1 MSGKS
6 GPPMAQF
13 RPVLARIAYR
23 FVALQVDFFQYRE
36 RRARG
41 IVAWFLEVKKEIPC
55 LSNQPVRR
63 AVATLRPSA
72 ALCDGELG
80 YCSVLP
86 LFFPLYDPLA
96 MRVATHHVL
105 GKFERKI
112 RIQTLGS
119 SIAPRLMPRAA
130 GIHIEALLLPPL
142 VLGTLRSLSHASV
155 FGGFN
160 NLELKLR
167 PHGSLSKEMHHR
179 FDIACILSG

>member
-41 IVAWFLEVKKEIPC
+41 IIAWFLEVKKEIPC

-80 YCSVLP
+80 YCSLLP
-86 LFFPLYDPLA
+86 LFFPLYDPARCQLSN
-96 MRVATHHVL
+96 RLGRSTSGYSATPA
-105 GKFERKI
+105 R
-112 RIQTLGS
+112 R
-119 SIAPRLMPRAA
+119 P
-130 GIHIEALLLPPL
+130 LP
-142 VLGTLRSLSHASV
+142 
-155 FGGFN
+155 
-160 NLELKLR
+160 
-167 PHGSLSKEMHHR
+167 M
-179 FDIACILSG
+179 

>member
-41 IVAWFLEVKKEIPC
+41 IIAWFLEVKKEIPC

-80 YCSVLP
+80 YCSVRS
-86 LFFPLYDPLA
+86 A
-96 MRVATHHVL
+96 
-105 GKFERKI
+105 
-112 RIQTLGS
+112 
-119 SIAPRLMPRAA
+119 SIFSA
-130 GIHIEALLLPPL
+130 
-142 VLGTLRSLSHASV
+142 
-155 FGGFN
+155 
-160 NLELKLR
+160 LR
-167 PHGSLSKEMHHR
+167 PTRNASRHAPCSW
-179 FDIACILSG
+179 

>member
-23 FVALQVDFFQYRE
+23 FGALQVDFFQYRE

-41 IVAWFLEVKKEIPC
+41 IIAWFLEVKKEIPC

-80 YCSVLP
+80 YCSLLP

-119 SIAPRLMPRAA
+119 SIEP
-130 GIHIEALLLPPL
+130 H
-142 VLGTLRSLSHASV
+142 LRSTPQRTQQGVPWTPATYTPSSTTACLPGPRYWRQRPIIADRCALWQA
-155 FGGFN
+155 GGGKQWQADNSFV
-160 NLELKLR
+160 
-167 PHGSLSKEMHHR
+167 
-179 FDIACILSG
+179 